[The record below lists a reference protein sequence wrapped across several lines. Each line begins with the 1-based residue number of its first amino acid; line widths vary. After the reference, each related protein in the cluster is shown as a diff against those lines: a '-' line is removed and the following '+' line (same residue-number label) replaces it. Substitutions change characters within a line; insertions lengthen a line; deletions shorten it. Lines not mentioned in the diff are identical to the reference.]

1 MKRLILVAALALLA
15 APAAHAATWR
25 QVTASGGDSIDQ
37 VGLVRT
43 SDGVLHVAW
52 HKDGD
57 LQHTAIARNG
67 RIGATSPIQ
76 SGWTGH
82 MDAALTAVPGGIR
95 VVWGA
100 IRSTDT
106 NDPNQDLNT
115 ALSTDGGTSW
125 QLTPGSIIPRGAQA
139 YGSDAAATTLPDGT
153 VLEAWAGTLGTW
165 VHSGLDAATPNVDYQ
180 APLGPYGYGPGLA
193 SDAAGRAMMAW
204 FSSSAARRG
213 VIAQGVNA
221 DGSPAGAALTM
232 PGSQVMEGG
241 GTVSRT
247 PIVAR
252 AGGGF
257 YVAYA
262 LGYPTANQVRV
273 WRVGAGSARRLART
287 DANSQVTLA
296 ADPRGRIWV
305 VWSDG
310 TFGETHVLAARS
322 NPEATTFGA
331 AVDAGAVRDAHST
344 YSVDASA
351 TGSALDI
358 LALFGTGTSSGGATY
373 ATRIEPGLTL
383 KARKRGGRV
392 TFTVTDA
399 GDPVRGAT
407 VRLAGRSARTN
418 RKGRATLALA
428 RGRATASAP
437 GYTPARLRVTSR
449 RAT

>member
-1 MKRLILVAALALLA
+1 MKRLILAGALALAA

-25 QVTASGGDSIDQ
+25 QVTASGGASIDQ

-43 SDGVLHVAW
+43 SNGVLHVAW
-52 HKDGD
+52 HKGGD
-57 LQHTAIARNG
+57 LMHTAIG
-67 RIGATSPIQ
+67 RGGKVGATSPIV

-100 IRSTDT
+100 IRSTDS

-139 YGSDAAATTLPDGT
+139 YGSDAGATTLPNGT
-153 VLEAWAGTLGTW
+153 VLQTWAGTLGTW
-165 VHSGLDAATPNVDYQ
+165 VHSGLDPAAPNVDY
-180 APLGPYGYGPGLA
+180 
-193 SDAAGRAMMAW
+193 
-204 FSSSAARRG
+204 
-213 VIAQGVNA
+213 
-221 DGSPAGAALTM
+221 
-232 PGSQVMEGG
+232 VMQGG

-252 AGGGF
+252 AKSGGF
-257 YVAYA
+257 YVGYA

-273 WRVGAGSARRLART
+273 WRAGAGAARLLART

-296 ADPRGRIWV
+296 ADAKGRVWA

-310 TFGETHVLAARS
+310 TFGETQVLAARS
-322 NPEATTFGA
+322 NPEATEFGA
-331 AVDAGAVRDAHST
+331 AVDAGAVRGAHST
-344 YSVDASA
+344 YALDASA
-351 TGSALDI
+351 TSRALDI
-358 LALFGTGTSSGGATY
+358 LALFGTGTESGGATY
-373 ATRIEPGLTL
+373 MARIEPGLKLT
-383 KARKRGGRV
+383 ARKRSGRV

-407 VRLAGRSARTN
+407 VRAAGRSGRTD
-418 RKGRATLALA
+418 RQGRVTLTLK
-428 RGRATASAP
+428 RGRATATAP
-437 GYTPARLRVTSR
+437 GYAAAKLRV
-449 RAT
+449 

>member
-1 MKRLILVAALALLA
+1 VKRLILAAALALLA
-15 APAAHAATWR
+15 APTANAAPWR

-37 VGLVRT
+37 VGIVRT

-57 LQHTAIARNG
+57 LNHTAINPNG

-82 MDAALTAVPGGIR
+82 MDPALTAVPGGIR

-106 NDPNQDLNT
+106 SDPNQDLNT
-115 ALSTDGGTSW
+115 ALSTNGGASW

-139 YGSDAAATTLPDGT
+139 YGSDASATTLPNGT
-153 VLEAWAGTLGTW
+153 VLETWAGTLGTW
-165 VHSGLDAATPNVDYQ
+165 VHAGLSPATPNVDYQ
-180 APLGPYGYGPGLA
+180 GPLGPYGYNPGIA
-193 SDAAGRAMMAW
+193 SDAGGRAMMAW
-204 FSSSAARRG
+204 FSSGASRLG
-213 VIAQGVNA
+213 VIAQAVGANGA
-221 DGSPAGAALTM
+221 PAGAALTM
-232 PGSQVMEGG
+232 PGSQVMQGG
-241 GTVSRT
+241 SSLAKT

-252 AGGGF
+252 ADNGGF

-262 LGYPTANQVRV
+262 LGYPTADRVRV
-273 WRVGAGSARRLART
+273 WRVGASSARLIART
-287 DANSQVTLA
+287 DDDSQVTLA
-296 ADPRGRIWV
+296 ADPRGRIWA

-322 NPEATTFGA
+322 NRDATRFGA
-331 AVDAGAVRDAHST
+331 HVNAGAVRDAHST

-351 TGSALDI
+351 TPRALDI
-358 LALFGTGTSSGGATY
+358 LALFGTGNSAGGATY
-373 ATRIEPGLTL
+373 VKRIKPGLTL
-383 KARKRGGRV
+383 KARKHRGRV

-407 VRLAGRSARTN
+407 VRLGGKSGRTN
-418 RKGRATLALA
+418 GRGRVTLAFK
-428 RGRATASAP
+428 RGKAKATAP
-437 GYTPARLRVTSR
+437 GYTPARRRVR
-449 RAT
+449 

>member
-1 MKRLILVAALALLA
+1 MKRLILALALALLA
-15 APAAHAATWR
+15 APTADAATWR

-57 LQHTAIARNG
+57 LLHTAIARNG
-67 RIGATSPIQ
+67 KIGATSPIQ

-106 NDPNQDLNT
+106 SDPNQDLNT
-115 ALSTDGGTSW
+115 ALSTDGGASW

-139 YGSDAAATTLPDGT
+139 YGSDASATTLPNGT
-153 VLEAWAGTLGTW
+153 VLQAWAGTLGTW
-165 VHSGLDAATPNVDYQ
+165 VHSGLDPATPNADYQ
-180 APLGPYGYGPGLA
+180 APLGTYGYGPGLA
-193 SDAAGRAMMAW
+193 SDAGGRAMMAW
-204 FSSSAARRG
+204 FSSGSGQRG
-213 VIAQGVNA
+213 VVAQGVNA
-221 DGSPAGAALTM
+221 DGSPAGPAMTM
-232 PGSQVMEGG
+232 PGSQVMVGG

-252 AGGGF
+252 TKGSGF
-257 YVAYA
+257 YAAYA

-273 WRVGAGSARRLART
+273 WRVGAGSAKLLART

-296 ADPRGRIWV
+296 ADSKGRIWA

-322 NPEATTFGA
+322 NPEATEFGA
-331 AVDAGAVRDAHST
+331 AVDAGAVRGAHST

-351 TGSALDI
+351 TSSALDI

-373 ATRIEPGLTL
+373 AARIEPGLTI
-383 KARKRGGRV
+383 KARKRDGRV

-407 VRLAGRSARTN
+407 VRLAGRSGKTN
-418 RKGRATLALA
+418 RKGRATLALEK
-428 RGRATASAP
+428 GRATASAP
-437 GYTPARLRVTSR
+437 GYAPAKLRVR
-449 RAT
+449 

>member
-1 MKRLILVAALALLA
+1 MKRLILAVALLLVA
-15 APAAHAATWR
+15 APAAGAAPWR

-52 HKDGD
+52 HKDRD
-57 LQHTAIARNG
+57 LYHTAIDHRG
-67 RIGATSPIQ
+67 KIGVTSPIQ

-95 VVWGA
+95 AVWGA

-106 NDPNQDLNT
+106 SDPNQDLNT
-115 ALSTDGGTSW
+115 ALSTDGGVSW

-139 YGSDAAATTLPDGT
+139 YGSDASATTLPNGT
-153 VLEAWAGTLGTW
+153 VLQAWAGTLGTW
-165 VHSGLDAATPNVDYQ
+165 VHSGLSAATPNVDYQ
-180 APLGPYGYGPGLA
+180 APLGPYGYQPGIA
-193 SDAAGRAMMAW
+193 SDAGGRAMMAW
-204 FSSSAARRG
+204 FSSSASRRG
-213 VIAQGVNA
+213 VVVQGVNA
-221 DGSPAGAALTM
+221 NGSPAGAAMRM

-241 GTVSRT
+241 GTVSKT

-252 AGGGF
+252 VRNGGF

-273 WRVGAGSARRLART
+273 WQVGASSARLLDRT

-296 ADPRGRIWV
+296 ADPEGRIWA

-322 NPEATTFGA
+322 NREATKFGA
-331 AVDAGAVRDAHST
+331 RVDAGAVRGAHST
-344 YSVDASA
+344 YALDASA
-351 TGSALDI
+351 TSRALDV
-358 LALFGTGTSSGGATY
+358 LALFGTGTTSGGATY
-373 ATRIEPGLTL
+373 VKRIKPGLTL
-383 KARKRGGRV
+383 KARKHSGRV

-399 GDPVRGAT
+399 GDPVRGAR
-407 VRLAGRSARTN
+407 VRAGGQSGRTN
-418 RKGRATLALA
+418 AKGRVTLALE
-428 RGRATASAP
+428 RGKAKATAP
-437 GYTPARLRVTSR
+437 GYT
-449 RAT
+449 RATRRIR

>member
-1 MKRLILVAALALLA
+1 VKRLLLATALLLVAAPTADA
-15 APAAHAATWR
+15 ARWR
-25 QVTASGGDSIDQ
+25 QVTASGGASIDQ
-37 VGLVRT
+37 VGIVRT

-52 HKDGD
+52 HTDGD
-57 LQHTAIARNG
+57 LRHTAIGRNG
-67 RIGATSPIQ
+67 RIGATVPIQ
-76 SGWTGH
+76 TGWTGH

-100 IRSTDT
+100 IRSTNT
-106 NDPNQDLNT
+106 SDPNQDLNT
-115 ALSTDGGTSW
+115 ALSTDGGASW

-165 VHSGLDAATPNVDYQ
+165 VHSGLDPARPNVDYQ
-180 APLGPYGYGPGLA
+180 AQLGQYGYNPGLA

-204 FSSSAARRG
+204 FSSGAGRLG
-213 VIAQGVNA
+213 VIAQAVGA
-221 DGSPAGAALTM
+221 DGSPAGAAMTM
-232 PGSQVMEGG
+232 PGSQVMQGG
-241 GTVSRT
+241 SSLSKT

-252 AGGGF
+252 ASGGGF

-262 LGYPTANQVRV
+262 LGYPTAKRVRV
-273 WRVGAGSARRLART
+273 WRVGASTAKLIART

-296 ADPRGRIWV
+296 ADPKGRIWA

-322 NPEATTFGA
+322 NPEATRFGA
-331 AVDAGAVRDAHST
+331 HVNAGAVRGAHST

-351 TGSALDI
+351 TSRALDI
-358 LALFGTGTSSGGATY
+358 LALFGTGNQSGGATY
-373 ATRIEPGLTL
+373 VKRIKPGLTL
-383 KARKRGGRV
+383 KARKRAGHV

-407 VRLAGRSARTN
+407 VRLAGRSGRTD
-418 RKGRATLALA
+418 G
-428 RGRATASAP
+428 RGRVTLDLRTGKATATAP
-437 GYTPARLRVTSR
+437 GYTRAKLHVSR
-449 RAT
+449 

>member
-1 MKRLILVAALALLA
+1 MKRLILAAALALVA
-15 APAAHAATWR
+15 APAADAATWR

-52 HKDGD
+52 HNDGD
-57 LQHTAIARNG
+57 LLHTAIGRNG

-100 IRSTDT
+100 IRSTDSS
-106 NDPNQDLNT
+106 DPNQDLNT
-115 ALSTDGGTSW
+115 ALSTDGGASW

-139 YGSDAAATTLPDGT
+139 YGSDASATTLPDGT
-153 VLEAWAGTLGTW
+153 VLQAWAGTLGTW
-165 VHSGLDAATPNVDYQ
+165 VHSGLDPATPNVDYQ
-180 APLGPYGYGPGLA
+180 APLGTYGYGPGLA
-193 SDAAGRAMMAW
+193 SDAGGRAMMAW
-204 FSSSAARRG
+204 FSSSAGRRG
-213 VIAQGVNA
+213 VIAQSVNA
-221 DGSPAGAALTM
+221 DGSAGGPALTM

-241 GTVSRT
+241 GTVTKT

-252 AGGGF
+252 GKGGGF

-273 WRVGAGSARRLART
+273 WRVGAGSARLLART

-296 ADPRGRIWV
+296 ADPKGRIWA

-322 NPEATTFGA
+322 NPEATEFGA

-351 TGSALDI
+351 TSSALDI

-373 ATRIEPGLTL
+373 AARIEPGLTL
-383 KARKRGGRV
+383 KARKRKGRV

-407 VRLAGRSARTN
+407 VRLAGRSAKTS
-418 RKGRATLALA
+418 RKGRATLKLEN
-428 RGRATASAP
+428 GRATASAP
-437 GYTPARLRVTSR
+437 GYETARLRVR
-449 RAT
+449 

>member
-1 MKRLILVAALALLA
+1 VKRLILAAALALLA
-15 APAAHAATWR
+15 APAADAATWR

-57 LQHTAIARNG
+57 LLHTAIARNG

-95 VVWGA
+95 AVWGA

-115 ALSTDGGTSW
+115 ALSTDGGVSW

-139 YGSDAAATTLPDGT
+139 YGSDASATTLPNGT
-153 VLEAWAGTLGTW
+153 LLQAWAGTLGTW
-165 VHSGLDAATPNVDYQ
+165 VHAGLDPAAPNVDYQ

-204 FSSSAARRG
+204 FSSGSGRLG
-213 VIAQGVNA
+213 IVAQGVNA
-221 DGSPAGAALTM
+221 DGSPAGAPMTM
-232 PGSQVMEGG
+232 PGSQVMVGG
-241 GTVSRT
+241 GTVSKT

-252 AGGGF
+252 ARSGGF
-257 YVAYA
+257 FVAYA

-273 WRVGAGSARRLART
+273 WRVGARSARLLART

-296 ADPRGRIWV
+296 ADPAGRIWA

-322 NPEATTFGA
+322 NPEATQFGA
-331 AVDAGAVRDAHST
+331 PVDAGAVRGAHST

-351 TGSALDI
+351 TSSALDI
-358 LALFGTGTSSGGATY
+358 LALFGTGNSSGGATY
-373 ATRIEPGLTL
+373 AARIRPGLTL
-383 KARKRGGRV
+383 KARERSGRV

-407 VRLAGRSARTN
+407 VRAGGGSGKTN
-418 RKGRATLALA
+418 RQGKVTLTLKK
-428 RGRATASAP
+428 GRATASAP
-437 GYTPARLRVTSR
+437 GYARAKLRVG
-449 RAT
+449 

>member
-1 MKRLILVAALALLA
+1 MKRLTLALVLALLA
-15 APAAHAATWR
+15 APTADAATWR

-43 SDGVLHVAW
+43 GDGVLHVAW
-52 HKDGD
+52 HNDGD
-57 LQHTAIARNG
+57 LLHTAIGRNG

-76 SGWTGH
+76 TGWTGH

-100 IRSTDT
+100 IRSTDSS
-106 NDPNQDLNT
+106 DPNQDLNT
-115 ALSTDGGTSW
+115 ALSTDGGVSW

-139 YGSDAAATTLPDGT
+139 YGSDVSATTLPDGT
-153 VLEAWAGTLGTW
+153 VLQAWAGTLGTW
-165 VHSGLDAATPNVDYQ
+165 VHSGLDPAMPNVDYQ
-180 APLGPYGYGPGLA
+180 GPLGPYGYGPGLA
-193 SDAAGRAMMAW
+193 SDAGGRAMMAW
-204 FSSSAARRG
+204 FSSSAGQRG

-221 DGSPAGAALTM
+221 DGSAAGPPLTM
-232 PGSQVMEGG
+232 PGSRVMEGG
-241 GTVSRT
+241 GTVTKT

-252 AGGGF
+252 SKGGGF
-257 YVAYA
+257 YAAYA

-273 WRVGAGSARRLART
+273 WRVGAGSARLLART

-296 ADPRGRIWV
+296 ADPKGRIWA

-322 NPEATTFGA
+322 NPEATRFGA

-351 TGSALDI
+351 TSSALDI

-373 ATRIEPGLTL
+373 VARIEPGLTL
-383 KARKRGGRV
+383 KARKRKGRV

-407 VRLAGRSARTN
+407 VRLAGRASITD
-418 RKGRATLALA
+418 RKGHATLVRE

-437 GYTPARLRVTSR
+437 GYATARLRIR
-449 RAT
+449 